1 MVGGLHAIRN
11 LFQDMWLM
19 SPDTKLPLE
28 VFTDFILRALGTLGT
43 IIVLFFL
50 FLIVFAPVYIG
61 LMGIFSE

>member
-1 MVGGLHAIRN
+1 
-11 LFQDMWLM
+11 M